1 MEKPETINPINSSST
16 PAKEGSIG
24 GLRLFFL
31 MMLLMGQL
39 AGSPAQTPDKVAST
53 YKNQLV
59 RVFEYRDSLEGVHP
73 FVAGLYPIAIA
84 RDGHFYVFDLD
95 ETQKQYRL
103 AAYEE
108 IEMKVPKGVRAAFP
122 LEFYDNKC
130 ACIVTGEVFDS
141 PEGYV
146 TIFHEFVHC
155 QQWHSI
161 EPELRQKLPLAQK
174 SLENNN
180 FMWEINHPF
189 PYEDKWFEETYS
201 NFIKAAENN
210 HIGEAN
216 ALRAE
221 LREILNE
228 DDYQYMVWQEWKE
241 GYALYVENKLRNH
254 LDLPTNK
261 VGRKKPFNRTVFYAG
276 GEAWINMI
284 TENEPALQTD
294 LENLFFAM
302 YL

>member
-1 MEKPETINPINSSST
+1 MEKPETINPTSPSST
-16 PAKEGSIG
+16 HTKDESIG

-73 FVAGLYPIAIA
+73 FVAELYPIAIA
-84 RDGHFYVFDLD
+84 QDGHFYVFDLD

-155 QQWHSI
+155 QQWHTI

-210 HIGEAN
+210 HIDEAN

-241 GYALYVENKLRNH
+241 GYALYVENKLRSH
-254 LDLPTNK
+254 LDLPANK
-261 VGRKKPFNRTVFYAG
+261 VGRKTPYNRTVFYAG